1 MNFVFVFA
9 GSYKNAIFLMIVIFV
24 FAGRDQQHEGDL
36 QMSRR
41 QRILLSGHLL
51 ATTLSIPESR

>member
-1 MNFVFVFA
+1 MNVV
-9 GSYKNAIFLMIVIFV
+9 FV

-41 QRILLSGHLL
+41 QRILLSRHLL
-51 ATTLSIPESR
+51 ATTLPIPESR